1 MGSTDAGLQ
10 RCEQAIADEHVFLF
24 FGRDDVPTKL
34 TESFNFSMISSVF
47 SLLLVVTSGI
57 IYIIIIII
65 MTEHCHACGLVLVSY
80 GILGIS
86 RFIAGSDLNE
96 AVVCAALGLAIG
108 TWSMGRVS

>member
-1 MGSTDAGLQ
+1 VGSTDAGLQ

-34 TESFNFSMISSVF
+34 TESLNFSMISLVF

-57 IYIIIIII
+57 IYIIIII
-65 MTEHCHACGLVLVSY
+65 MTEHCHACRLVLVSY

-86 RFIAGSDLNE
+86 RFMAGSDLNE